1 MSDSKNI
8 DFDGIDEFIKDPEE
22 PAVAPIS
29 IEDLLGSCS
38 SDKEVEVAVDHNK
51 QDVLEQFIKDKEE
64 LPQQLINNDVAQ
76 EPKLDQ
82 GVESGKHDKQELLI
96 QFNEVEEPGQD
107 QNEDEGDD
115 NLREPTSGIAQV
127 CLICEKYYLY

>member
-8 DFDGIDEFIKDPEE
+8 DFDGIDEFTKDAEE

-51 QDVLEQFIKDKEE
+51 QDVLEQFIKDKGYSKRTQVK
-64 LPQQLINNDVAQ
+64 P
-76 EPKLDQ
+76 
-82 GVESGKHDKQELLI
+82 S
-96 QFNEVEEPGQD
+96 
-107 QNEDEGDD
+107 
-115 NLREPTSGIAQV
+115 PTLSH
-127 CLICEKYYLY
+127 